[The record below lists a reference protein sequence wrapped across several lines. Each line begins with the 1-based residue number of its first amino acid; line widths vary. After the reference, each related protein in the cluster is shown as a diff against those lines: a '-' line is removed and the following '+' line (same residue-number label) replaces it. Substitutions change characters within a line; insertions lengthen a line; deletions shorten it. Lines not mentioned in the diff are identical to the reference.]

1 VIRKDE
7 NKSWALR
14 EKNKVLSI
22 ETGSISR
29 RPEIL
34 VMSILLP
41 SARGHCYNTTPP
53 GCESPNLRQAH
64 IMWIRKDYYKR
75 QQCHHHSDKS
85 PLAPCH
91 SYYNFSLFIF
101 FSLLHNSPINLPT
114 MRLTSDNETPEMC
127 AKREAQMQQISDSN
141 ATNSPF
147 LRLPPELRNRIYE
160 DIFTSA
166 VIAFRRPLRSH
177 SFCNIY
183 SEPNHKHK
191 GVIAFLEVCR
201 QINHEVAVMYY
212 ALSTFNFE
220 RYSALQYVGVSYGIP
235 RGKTRKI
242 TSIEI
247 PAWMIDS
254 VREPSSKK

>member
-1 VIRKDE
+1 
-7 NKSWALR
+7 
-14 EKNKVLSI
+14 
-22 ETGSISR
+22 
-29 RPEIL
+29 
-34 VMSILLP
+34 
-41 SARGHCYNTTPP
+41 
-53 GCESPNLRQAH
+53 
-64 IMWIRKDYYKR
+64 
-75 QQCHHHSDKS
+75 
-85 PLAPCH
+85 
-91 SYYNFSLFIF
+91 
-101 FSLLHNSPINLPT
+101 